1 MRPMGTSNSVV
12 NHYADRKSIPDRIL
26 PRFGGR
32 YRVLLLRVA
41 ARPRPS
47 SGLDIGKPAPAP
59 DIPTVCRD
67 PSAGARPL
75 LGLVTGLAGSAP

>member
-1 MRPMGTSNSVV
+1 MGTSNSVV
-12 NHYADRKSIPDRIL
+12 DHYADRKSIPDRIL

-32 YRVLLLRVA
+32 YRVLLRRGRVA

-67 PSAGARPL
+67 SSAGAPPL